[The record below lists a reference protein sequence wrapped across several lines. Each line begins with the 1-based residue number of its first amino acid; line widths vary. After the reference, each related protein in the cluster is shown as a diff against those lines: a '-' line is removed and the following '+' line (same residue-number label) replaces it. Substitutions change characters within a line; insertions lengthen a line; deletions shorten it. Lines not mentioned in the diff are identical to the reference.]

1 MRKQPDPSPAD
12 RASVLRQAVSE
23 AAKRLQIG
31 PTDLGQ
37 IIGVSQPT
45 ASRLLKGEYDLRAST
60 KEWELSAFV
69 VRLYRSLFSLVGGD
83 DSLARGWLHA
93 PNRAFPGQRPIDLIK
108 RVDGLIHVCEYLDAY
123 RARV

>member
-1 MRKQPDPSPAD
+1 MRKQSAPSPAD
-12 RASVLRQAVSE
+12 RAQVLGQAVSE
-23 AAKRLQIG
+23 AARRLHIG

-45 ASRLLKGEYDLRAST
+45 ASRLLKGEYGLRTST

-83 DSLARGWLHA
+83 DNLARGWLHA